1 MFSALS
7 VDAVLSGLT
16 GGVLA
21 SMITV
26 LYSHHI
32 EKRKESQA
40 LTANSLSLISAL
52 EAYTISC
59 AGYIEAADNEV
70 ENFLRTNDSIGLS
83 KLTSPTFTV
92 PPNVDFRHID
102 AKIASQALVLPFL
115 VKRSSDIAYAA
126 FYYGSMLKAIEES
139 TKQCGIRGLAAWELA
154 SSLRQK
160 AGLPAPEFDS
170 DWGFLDDLRK
180 AAAPT
185 PIGSAPLPPPDAA
198 AISTP

>member
-7 VDAVLSGLT
+7 VDAVLSGLA

-26 LYSHHI
+26 LYSHQI
-32 EKRKESQA
+32 EKKKESQA

-59 AGYIEAADNEV
+59 ARYIEAAEDEM
-70 ENFLRTNDSIGLS
+70 ENFLRTNDSSGLT
-83 KLTSPTFTV
+83 KLTAPTFTV

-102 AKIASQALVLPFL
+102 AKIASQALILPFL
-115 VKRSSDIAYAA
+115 IKRSSDIAYAA
-126 FYYGSMLKAIEES
+126 FCYGSMLEAIEES
-139 TKQCGIRGLAAWELA
+139 IKQCGTRGLAAWELA

-160 AGLPAPEFDS
+160 AGLPVPEFDD
-170 DWGFLDDLRK
+170 DWGFLDDLQK
-180 AAAPT
+180 AAAPR
-185 PIGSAPLPPPDAA
+185 PIESATLPPPAA

>member
-1 MFSALS
+1 MFSTLS

-26 LYSHHI
+26 LYSHHV
-32 EKRKESQA
+32 EKKKESQA

-59 AGYIEAADNEV
+59 AEYIEAADDET
-70 ENFLRTNDSIGLS
+70 ENFFRTNDSSGLS

-115 VKRSSDIAYAA
+115 VKRSSAIAYAA
-126 FYYGSMLKAIEES
+126 FYYGSMLESIEES
-139 TKQCGIRGLAAWELA
+139 IKQCGIRGLAAWELA
-154 SSLRQK
+154 SSLSLT
-160 AGLPAPEFDS
+160 AGLPAPEFDD
-170 DWGFLDDLRK
+170 DWAFLEDLQK

-185 PIGSAPLPPPDAA
+185 PIKSAPLPPPAA
-198 AISTP
+198 VISTP